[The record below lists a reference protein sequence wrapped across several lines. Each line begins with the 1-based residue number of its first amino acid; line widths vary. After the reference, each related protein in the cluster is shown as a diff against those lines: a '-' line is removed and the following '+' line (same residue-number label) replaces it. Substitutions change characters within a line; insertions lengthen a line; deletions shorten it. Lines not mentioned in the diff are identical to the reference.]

1 MPGTKSGAA
10 LLSPHMPALS
20 VSERRLPA
28 LLAII
33 AGMVD
38 LTGFLTLGNVFTAH
52 VTGNLVVL
60 AAVAVRG
67 GPLNLAQALAVP
79 TFVLSVAAVWLFART
94 EAARNEAL
102 TRRLLLV
109 QFLLLAGV
117 FVFSIVTHPSTDPH
131 GLKAGVAVLVAA
143 SAMACQNA
151 LLHMTIASAPST
163 AVMTGNLVSATLS
176 LLDALSPDPAT
187 RRAAGPRIE
196 KFLPLL
202 LGFFLGCIV
211 AALAVS
217 RVGDWAWFVPAA
229 LAGLVVIVRWTPAPG

>member
-1 MPGTKSGAA
+1 MFETKSGGAP
-10 LLSPHMPALS
+10 LSPRMPVLS
-20 VSERRLPA
+20 VSEKRLPA

-79 TFVLSVAAVWLFART
+79 TFVLTVAAVWLFAQT
-94 EAARNEAL
+94 EAARNTTL
-102 TRRLLLV
+102 MRRLLLV
-109 QFLLLAGV
+109 QFLLLVGV
-117 FVFSIVTHPSTDPH
+117 LGLGVLTRPSANPH
-131 GLKAGVAVLVAA
+131 GLMAGVAVLVAA

-151 LLHMTIASAPST
+151 LLHMTVAGAPST

-176 LLDALSPDPAT
+176 LLDAFSPDHAT
-187 RRAAGPRIE
+187 RTSAGPHIE
-196 KFLPLL
+196 KYLPLL
-202 LGFFLGCIV
+202 LGFFLGCV
-211 AALAVS
+211 AGAAAVS
-217 RVGDWAWFVPAA
+217 SVGDWAWSLPAA
-229 LAGLVVIVRWTPAPG
+229 LAGLAAVCRWTAVTG

>member
-1 MPGTKSGAA
+1 MSATKTAA
-10 LLSPHMPALS
+10 DGVSPRLSALS
-20 VSERRLPA
+20 ISGKRLPA

-38 LTGFLTLGNVFTAH
+38 LTGFLTLGNIFTAH

-60 AAVAVRG
+60 AAVVVRG
-67 GPLNLAQALAVP
+67 GPVNLAQALAIPVFIL
-79 TFVLSVAAVWLFART
+79 TVAAVWLFART
-94 EAARNEAL
+94 EAARHGAL
-102 TRRLLLV
+102 TQRLLSV

-117 FVFSIVTHPSTDPH
+117 FVFSIVTHPSADPH
-131 GLKAGVAVLVAA
+131 GLMAGVAVLVAA

-202 LGFFLGCIV
+202 LGFFLGCI
-211 AALAVS
+211 AAAAAVS
-217 RVGDWAWFVPAA
+217 LVGDWAWSLPAG
-229 LAGLVVIVRWTPAPG
+229 LAGLAAALRWTAASD

>member
-1 MPGTKSGAA
+1 MPETKTGAA
-10 LLSPHMPALS
+10 LRSPRMPALS
-20 VSERRLPA
+20 VSVKRMPA

-38 LTGFLTLGNVFTAH
+38 LTGFLTLGNIFTAH

-67 GPLNLAQALAVP
+67 GPLNLAQALAAPVFIL
-79 TFVLSVAAVWLFART
+79 TVAGVWLCART
-94 EAARNEAL
+94 EAARTDAL
-102 TRRLLLV
+102 TRRMLVV

-117 FVFSIVTHPSTDPH
+117 FAFSVVTRPSADPH
-131 GLKAGVAVLVAA
+131 GLSAGVAVLVAA

-151 LLHMTIASAPST
+151 LLYMTIAGAPST
-163 AVMTGNLVSATLS
+163 AVMTGNLVSATLG

-187 RRAAGPRIE
+187 RKAAGPRIG

-202 LGFFLGCIV
+202 LGFLLGCV
-211 AALAVS
+211 LAAAAVS
-217 RVGDWAWFVPAA
+217 LVGDWAWSLPAA
-229 LAGLVVIVRWTPAPG
+229 LAGLAARVRWTAAP